1 MENKYDIVIVGAG
14 PVGGYLGQLLRAQ
27 GRHALLIEEHKEL
40 GRPIHCAGLVGR
52 KVFEDARLPLDANC
66 ILNTINGAVI
76 HFGKDELLLRRKE
89 VAYVINRELFDKNL
103 GKDLNIIFE
112 TRFLGF
118 EKNKH
123 RYILETDKGDFATDI
138 LIGADGAN
146 SAVRGL
152 VRKQN
157 GIQYMRGVQF
167 RMKFAPLYPDMV
179 EVYIKRPYF
188 YWIIPESA
196 HQVRVGVIS
205 QNPYQDL
212 LEFVKERKM
221 GNEILEKFAGIVPL
235 VHFNALSR
243 ERIFLVGDAA
253 SQVKPLSYGGIYMGM
268 RGAEI
273 LADCIKTKKFSQ
285 YSSRWHKQFGGE
297 IRVALRAREIFNAL
311 TDKDIKKI
319 FTFIKS
325 KASLIEEKGDFEN
338 HSLLLW
344 EFLKHPGA
352 SREILNVF
360 FRIIKTSL
368 AEKF

>member
-1 MENKYDIVIVGAG
+1 MKDKYDIIIVGAG
-14 PVGGYLGQLLRAQ
+14 PVGGYLAQLLKLK
-27 GRHALLIEEHKEL
+27 GRSSLLIEEHKEL
-40 GRPIHCAGLVGR
+40 GRPIHCAGLVGK
-52 KVFEDARLPLDANC
+52 KVFQEARLPLAPSC

-76 HFGKDELLLRRKE
+76 HFGKEELILRRKE
-89 VAYVINRELFDKNL
+89 VAYVINRELFDKSL

-123 RYILETDKGDFATDI
+123 RYILETDKGDFSADI
-138 LIGADGAN
+138 LVGADGAN
-146 SAVRGL
+146 SAVRSI

-157 GIQYMRGVQF
+157 SIQYMRGVQF
-167 RMKFAPLYPDMV
+167 RMKFAPLYHDMV

-196 HQVRVGVIS
+196 EEVRVGVIS

-212 LEFVKERKM
+212 LEFVKERRM
-221 GNEILEKFAGIVPL
+221 GNNIIEKFAGIVPR
-235 VHFNALSR
+235 VHFNTLSR

-273 LADCIKTKKFSQ
+273 LVDCMLSGKFSQ
-285 YSSRWHKQFGGE
+285 YSPRWHKHYGGE

-319 FTFIKS
+319 FAFIKR
-325 KASLIEEKGDFEN
+325 KTSLIEEKGDFEN

-360 FRIIKTSL
+360 FRIIKTGL
-368 AEKF
+368 TEKL